1 MRFNDG
7 MPFASRSPDP
17 SVRLAA
23 LERKVD
29 LIMRHLG
36 ITEPA
41 PEVNPLVLQELQA
54 GRKIQ
59 AIKVYRELTGAGL
72 REAKDEVEA
81 IEARYGLG

>member
-1 MRFNDG
+1 
-7 MPFASRSPDP
+7 MPFGSRSPDP
-17 SVRLAA
+17 SARLAA

-36 ITEPA
+36 ITEPE
-41 PEVNPLVLQELQA
+41 PEVHPLVLQELQA

-59 AIKVYRELTGAGL
+59 AIKVYRELTGTGL

-81 IEARYGLG
+81 IERRYGLA